1 MFHVFSVIVLV
12 SWGTFT
18 YIECKVCQSM
28 DIRNSVT
35 NLAKLR
41 NCTEIAGYLRIV
53 LIEKAKETDFE
64 EYVFPELT
72 HITGY
77 LMLFEVLK
85 LTSVRRLF
93 PNLRVIR
100 GRELFHDAALIIYYM
115 PDLIEVSDLLPL
127 FHIYV
132 RVKKSVV
139 GFCRPII

>member
-1 MFHVFSVIVLV
+1 MFRVFIVVLISCGV
-12 SWGTFT
+12 YT

-53 LIEKAKETDFE
+53 LIEKVKESDFE
-64 EYVFPELT
+64 DYVFPELT

-77 LMLFEVLK
+77 LLFFDVVK
-85 LTSVRRLF
+85 LTSVGQLF

-100 GRELFHDAALIIYYM
+100 GRELFLNAVFVIHHM
-115 PDLIEVSDLLPL
+115 PDLREVSNLIL
-127 FHIYV
+127 
-132 RVKKSVV
+132 
-139 GFCRPII
+139 